1 MKSVGNGIK
10 ELKGLVSSINYKSG
24 STKHQGAN
32 RERALL

>member
-1 MKSVGNGIK
+1 MKSAGKDIK
-10 ELKGLVSSINYKSG
+10 ELKGLVSSINYESG